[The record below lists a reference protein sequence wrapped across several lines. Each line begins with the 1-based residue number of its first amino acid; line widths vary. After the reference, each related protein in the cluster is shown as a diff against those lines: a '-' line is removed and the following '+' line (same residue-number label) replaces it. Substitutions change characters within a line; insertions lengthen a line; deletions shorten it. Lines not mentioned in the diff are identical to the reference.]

1 MHQCKLER
9 EKDKRCACIDMCQTD
24 LNVYD
29 NLSVCVSVCVC
40 GLLTHLDIKPE
51 FIVN

>member
-1 MHQCKLER
+1 MLSLL
-9 EKDKRCACIDMCQTD
+9 CQTD

-29 NLSVCVSVCVC
+29 NLSVCDYVCVC
-40 GLLTHLDIKPE
+40 VCVHGLLTHLDIKPE